1 MEQQLIALYLHV
13 CRAYD
18 KHPDL
23 KYQRQSNFR
32 PRFTDEELLTIYLFG
47 HMQGFSQQR
56 HIYDYTR
63 LHWRAWFPH
72 LPSYQAFNRRLN
84 QLAPAFEHLITET
97 LDGHVRSLAAH
108 SDRLVDSLPI
118 SLAKWPRSGR
128 ARVARD
134 VASQGYSATKRS
146 YYYGV
151 KLHTIAL
158 RRPNQLPLPALL
170 HLSRASEHDLQVLRQ
185 LDPDLGKGIL
195 FGDKAYAD
203 EETKRVLAA
212 RGTHLL
218 TPYKRKR
225 NEPEWAVPALW
236 SRFASSFRQP
246 LESLFGWL
254 IQRTNIQNASLVR
267 SSKGLFVH
275 VYGKL
280 AVACLLLTFNS

>member
-1 MEQQLIALYLHV
+1 VEQQLIRLYLHV

-18 KHPDL
+18 TQPDL
-23 KYQRQSNFR
+23 KFQRLSNFR

-47 HMQGFSQQR
+47 HMQGFYQQR
-56 HIYDYTR
+56 RIYDYTR
-63 LHWRAWFPH
+63 RHWRAWFPA

-84 QLAPAFEHLITET
+84 QLAPAFEHLITA
-97 LDGHVRSLAAH
+97 SLASQVAELAPH
-108 SDRLVDSLPI
+108 ADRLIDSLPI
-118 SLAKWPRSGR
+118 SLAKWPRSGA
-128 ARVARD
+128 ARIARD

-151 KLHTIAL
+151 KLHTVAL
-158 RRPNQLPLPALL
+158 RRTNRLPLPAFL
-170 HLSRASEHDLQVLRQ
+170 HLSRASEHDLTVLRQ
-185 LDPDLGKGIL
+185 LNPDLGTGVL

-203 EETKRVLAA
+203 EETKRELRE
-212 RGTHLL
+212 RGTHLM

-225 NEPEWAVPALW
+225 NEPETAVPALW

-254 IQRTNIQNASLVR
+254 IQRTNLQNASLVR
-267 SSKGLFVH
+267 STKGLFVH

>member
-1 MEQQLIALYLHV
+1 MEQQLIALYLLV

-18 KHPDL
+18 NQPDL
-23 KYQRQSNFR
+23 KYQRLSNFR

-47 HMQGFSQQR
+47 HMQGFYQQR
-56 HIYDYTR
+56 RIYDYTR
-63 LHWRAWFPH
+63 RHWRAYFPN

-84 QLAPAFEHLITET
+84 QLAPAFEQLITEALT
-97 LDGHVRSLAAH
+97 EPVAELARHA
-108 SDRLVDSLPI
+108 DRLIDSLPI
-118 SLAKWPRSGR
+118 SLAKWPRSGA

-151 KLHTIAL
+151 KLHTVAL
-158 RRPNQLPLPALL
+158 RRTNKLPLPALL
-170 HLSRASEHDLQVLRQ
+170 HLSRASEHDLTVLRE
-185 LDPDLGKGIL
+185 LDPDLGKGVL

-203 EETKRVLAA
+203 EETKKVMAE
-212 RGTHLL
+212 RGTQLL

-225 NEPEWAVPALW
+225 NEPETAVPALW
-236 SRFASSFRQP
+236 SRFASSLRQP

-254 IQRTNIQNASLVR
+254 IQRTGIQNASHVR
-267 SSKGLFVH
+267 STQGLFVH

-280 AVACLLLTFNS
+280 AVACLLLTFNP